1 MALAHAIMTALIDND
16 LSGYELARDFETSL
30 GFFWHAS
37 HQQIY
42 QELHKLAE
50 KSLLN
55 RREVHQSGKPN
66 KIVYGLTKAGRDALA
81 EWVLGA
87 TRTQAAKDELVI
99 KLYNLSASNAAHLAA
114 QMRDRREQM
123 MQLLY
128 VYDIFRVQLSNDPLP
143 GRQADH
149 RDLQRQF
156 VGDRDADQ
164 GRRRRAGGRRQRT
177 TWGRRGR
184 RNWQPTTNNSR
195 LPPTAFQTWFSC

>member
-50 KSLLN
+50 KSWLN

-81 EWVLGA
+81 DWVFAA
-87 TRTQAAKDELVI
+87 TKTQAAKDELVI
-99 KLYNLSASNAAHLAA
+99 KLYNLSTRNAPHLASEI
-114 QMRDRREQM
+114 RERREQM
-123 MQLLY
+123 MRLLY
-128 VYDIFRVQLSNDPLP
+128 VYEKIRLRHYNDPHALP
-143 GRQADH
+143 TRSKGAYLALIRGLGHGQ
-149 RDLQRQF
+149 QF
-156 VGDRDADQ
+156 LAWCDEALALIATVDGVEQ
-164 GRRRRAGGRRQRT
+164 
-177 TWGRRGR
+177 
-184 RNWQPTTNNSR
+184 
-195 LPPTAFQTWFSC
+195 

>member
-1 MALAHAIMTALIDND
+1 MALAHAIMTALIDSD

-50 KSLLN
+50 KSWLN

-87 TRTQAAKDELVI
+87 TKTQAAKDELVI

-114 QMRDRREQM
+114 QIRDRREQM

-128 VYDIFRVQLSNDPLP
+128 VYEKIRMRHYNDPLTLP
-143 GRQADH
+143 TRSKGAYLALIRGLGQG
-149 RDLQRQF
+149 QQF
-156 VGDRDADQ
+156 LSWCDEALELI
-164 GRRRRAGGRRQRT
+164 ASI
-177 TWGRRGR
+177 
-184 RNWQPTTNNSR
+184 PNS
-195 LPPTAFQTWFSC
+195 SNK